1 MTCALS
7 RVNKKERVRHQ
18 QHKESLLLLLQLLLL
33 FGCSTSQLHYFNSY
47 NNPTL
52 LIREYLSKPCAC
64 TQRPLAS

>member
-33 FGCSTSQLHYFNSY
+33 FGS
-47 NNPTL
+47 
-52 LIREYLSKPCAC
+52 SKS
-64 TQRPLAS
+64 LYY